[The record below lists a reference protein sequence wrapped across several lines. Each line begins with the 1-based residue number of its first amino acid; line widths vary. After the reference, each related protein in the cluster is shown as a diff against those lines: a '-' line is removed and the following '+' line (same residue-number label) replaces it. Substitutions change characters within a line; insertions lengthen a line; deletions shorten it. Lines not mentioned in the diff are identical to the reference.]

1 MSATGCCTTLPT
13 SSYPH
18 VLSYLCFE
26 EIDIFL
32 SKKLVFRHMLPLFPS
47 FLPTWLSQATGD
59 REWEKAYTSCICLS
73 SSCQEV
79 KRRGCRGSLLLL
91 PSHAE
96 ERRVFWHPLQ
106 EERLRW
112 SDYPHSSSWPQSW
125 AQGTKE
131 LRWLLY
137 ISFSDLAIHSPFSAS
152 PHTTALFWSRA
163 SRWQVL
169 VCYNSKRQP
178 LLKQYTI
185 KRALSFSI
193 AFISHWIKWDSHHHT
208 CAIAES

>member
-73 SSCQEV
+73 LSCQGV

-96 ERRVFWHPLQ
+96 ERRVFSPLDIHCKRKDWDDQ
-106 EERLRW
+106 TILIPPPDHKVGYRGPKSYSDCCTSHSQTWQSILPSRLL
-112 SDYPHSSSWPQSW
+112 PTP
-125 AQGTKE
+125 
-131 LRWLLY
+131 
-137 ISFSDLAIHSPFSAS
+137 
-152 PHTTALFWSRA
+152 
-163 SRWQVL
+163 
-169 VCYNSKRQP
+169 
-178 LLKQYTI
+178 
-185 KRALSFSI
+185 
-193 AFISHWIKWDSHHHT
+193 
-208 CAIAES
+208 

>member
-96 ERRVFWHPLQ
+96 ERRVFSPLDIHCKRKDWDDQTILIPPPDHKVGHRGPKSYSDCCTSHSQTWQSILPSQLLPTPQLSSGQ
-106 EERLRW
+106 ELPGDRCLSATTHR
-112 SDYPHSSSWPQSW
+112 
-125 AQGTKE
+125 G
-131 LRWLLY
+131 
-137 ISFSDLAIHSPFSAS
+137 SP
-152 PHTTALFWSRA
+152 
-163 SRWQVL
+163 
-169 VCYNSKRQP
+169 C
-178 LLKQYTI
+178 
-185 KRALSFSI
+185 
-193 AFISHWIKWDSHHHT
+193 
-208 CAIAES
+208 